1 MVEQLLGQ
9 QAELLAE
16 DTARAVGG
24 AAEKA
29 SRGETQQGGATLDGQ
44 VLGGADVAAVDLA
57 GRLGAQGTKGGRGS
71 GAQAKG
77 DSLDSDLDV
86 VEAEPGIGQQQWEQP
101 REPPWE

>member
-1 MVEQLLGQ
+1 MGGVQPGGGLRMLGQ
-9 QAELLAE
+9 QGGELLAE

-57 GRLGAQGTKGGRGS
+57 GR
-71 GAQAKG
+71 
-77 DSLDSDLDV
+77 
-86 VEAEPGIGQQQWEQP
+86 
-101 REPPWE
+101 